1 MKKKRGGVKKMKP
14 TRKDSEID
22 VWTRTSLDRAIA
34 IGQGLKNADDFFDS
48 LQMLE
53 DLKYEKKEAVMKNL

>member
-1 MKKKRGGVKKMKP
+1 MKGGVKKIKP

>member
-1 MKKKRGGVKKMKP
+1 MKGGVKKMKP
-14 TRKDSEID
+14 TRKDGEID

>member
-1 MKKKRGGVKKMKP
+1 MKRGVKKMKP

>member
-1 MKKKRGGVKKMKP
+1 MKP

-22 VWTRTSLDRAIA
+22 VWTRTSLDRAIAIA

>member
-1 MKKKRGGVKKMKP
+1 MKKKGGVKKMKP

>member
-1 MKKKRGGVKKMKP
+1 MKKKKGGVKKMKP

>member
-1 MKKKRGGVKKMKP
+1 MKGGVKKMKP

>member
-1 MKKKRGGVKKMKP
+1 MKKKKGVKKMKP

>member
-1 MKKKRGGVKKMKP
+1 M
-14 TRKDSEID
+14 
-22 VWTRTSLDRAIA
+22 

>member
-1 MKKKRGGVKKMKP
+1 MKGGVKKMKP

-22 VWTRTSLDRAIA
+22 VWSRTSLDRAIA

>member
-1 MKKKRGGVKKMKP
+1 MKKKRGVKKMKP

>member
-1 MKKKRGGVKKMKP
+1 MKGGGVKKMKP

-22 VWTRTSLDRAIA
+22 VWSRTSLDRAIA

>member
-1 MKKKRGGVKKMKP
+1 MKKGGVKKMKP

>member
-1 MKKKRGGVKKMKP
+1 MKP

-22 VWTRTSLDRAIA
+22 VLTRTSLDRAIA

-48 LQMLE
+48 LRMLE
-53 DLKYEKKEAVMKNL
+53 DLKYEEEKK

>member
-1 MKKKRGGVKKMKP
+1 MKKKGGGVKKMKP

>member
-1 MKKKRGGVKKMKP
+1 MKP

-34 IGQGLKNADDFFDS
+34 IGQALKNADDFFDS
-48 LQMLE
+48 FRMLE

>member
-1 MKKKRGGVKKMKP
+1 MKRGGVKKMKP

>member
-1 MKKKRGGVKKMKP
+1 MKGGVKKIKP

-22 VWTRTSLDRAIA
+22 VWARTSLDRAIA

-48 LQMLE
+48 LRMLE

>member
-1 MKKKRGGVKKMKP
+1 MKP

-53 DLKYEKKEAVMKNL
+53 DLKYEKKEAVIKNL